1 MLKKIIFLMML
12 SVPVLFAKGIF
23 SHLPYN
29 VKLGAPL
36 PSKVEDK
43 LAHKNFKYQ
52 VTGKFGIEWDKD
64 SGILDS
70 IYFSYGMFD
79 IPSVLPRAWRVAGLQ
94 LCYENTDGTSY
105 ERVKELIREN
115 AAYEVEESEDH
126 YRRIIN
132 FKVDGNKQYELIFF
146 KKAVKDDHGKGLA
159 YITITRTDTNS
170 FDDDY

>member
-1 MLKKIIFLMML
+1 MLKMIILVFLL
-12 SVPVLFAKGIF
+12 SVSSYAEGIF

-36 PSKVEDK
+36 PSKVEKK
-43 LAHKNFKYQ
+43 LAYKNFKYQ
-52 VTGKFGIEWDKD
+52 ITGKFGIEWDED

-70 IYFSYGMFD
+70 IYFAYGMFD
-79 IPSVLPRAWRVAGLQ
+79 IPSVLPRVWRVAGLK
-94 LCYENTDGTSY
+94 LCYDNSDGTSY
-105 ERVKELIREN
+105 EKVKELIREN

-146 KKAVKDDHGKGLA
+146 KKSVEDDHGKGLA
-159 YITITRTDTNS
+159 YITVTRSDNNS